1 METSLRC
8 WFYQCPKSKCGLVAV
23 VNNVVLEHRYSD
35 GIIPCPRCDQRM
47 KRIREA
53 QPGEYD
59 IETQEAFAAWET
71 LTFEFKLA
79 SPSEALVAASLR
91 MSAVKVPH
99 VANESETEISNQL
112 KAASTEVEKTP
123 KFMSEIDVAG
133 ILGISVRAVRRLV
146 KERKLRPIMLTKR
159 KKVFTR
165 AVVDDFIQRET
176 GLVGLDSNGN
186 HSARDL
192 HRPEKRPIP
201 LEESKSLLKALRKG
215 IPKDEEWKSSSIGSR
230 R

>member
-1 METSLRC
+1 METSLKC
-8 WFYQCPKSKCGLVAV
+8 WFYQCSRSKCGLVGV
-23 VNNVVLEHRYSD
+23 VNNIVLEHRYSNA
-35 GIIPCPRCDQRM
+35 IIPCPRCGQRM

-59 IETQEAFAAWET
+59 IERQETLAAWET
-71 LTFEFKLA
+71 LTFAFRLA
-79 SPSEALVAASLR
+79 PPSEALAAVSLG

-99 VANESETEISNQL
+99 LANEPETEISNQD
-112 KAASTEVEKTP
+112 KAASTDLEKAP
-123 KFMSEIDVAG
+123 KFMSEDDVAG
-133 ILGISVRAVRRLV
+133 ILGIPVRAVRRLV
-146 KERKLRPIMLTKR
+146 KVKKLRPIMLTKR

-165 AVVDDFIQRET
+165 AVVDDFIRREI
-176 GLVGLDSNGN
+176 GIVSPDSNGN

-201 LEESKSLLKALRKG
+201 LEESRSLLKALRKDS
-215 IPKDEEWKSSSIGSR
+215 PKDEEWKSSSIGSR

>member
-1 METSLRC
+1 METSLKC

-23 VNNVVLEHRYSD
+23 VNNIVLEHRYSN
-35 GIIPCPRCDQRM
+35 GIIPCPRCDQSM

-59 IETQEAFAAWET
+59 IEMQEAFAAWET
-71 LTFEFKLA
+71 LTFEFRLV
-79 SPSEALVAASLR
+79 SPSEAFADASLR
-91 MSAVKVPH
+91 KGAAKVPH
-99 VANESETEISNQL
+99 AANEPDPQISNL
-112 KAASTEVEKTP
+112 HKTASADVEKTP
-123 KFMSEIDVAG
+123 KFMSEADVAG

-146 KERKLRPIMLTKR
+146 RDKKLRPIMLTKR

-176 GLVGLDSNGN
+176 GLFSLDPNGH
-186 HSARDL
+186 HSASNL

-201 LEESKSLLKALRKG
+201 LEESRSLLKDLRKG

>member
-1 METSLRC
+1 METSLKC
-8 WFYQCPKSKCGLVAV
+8 WFYQCPKSKCRLVAV
-23 VNNVVLEHRYSD
+23 VNNIVLEHRYSN
-35 GIIPCPRCDQRM
+35 GTIPCPRCDQPM

-59 IETQEAFAAWET
+59 IEMQEAFAAWET
-71 LTFEFKLA
+71 LTFEFRLV
-79 SPSEALVAASLR
+79 SPSEALADASLR
-91 MSAVKVPH
+91 TGAAKVPH
-99 VANESETEISNQL
+99 GTNESETEISNQL
-112 KAASTEVEKTP
+112 KAASTEVEKAP
-123 KFMSEIDVAG
+123 KFMSETDVAG

-146 KERKLRPIMLTKR
+146 NDRKLRPIMLSKR

-165 AVVDDFIQRET
+165 AVVDDFIRRET
-176 GLVGLDSNGN
+176 GLVGPDSNGN
-186 HSARDL
+186 HSAPDL

-215 IPKDEEWKSSSIGSR
+215 SPKDEEWKSSSIGSR